1 MRTHHRF
8 PAPLAAAALLLAAGA
23 GAPAAAAQEP
33 EVERPFE
40 EEIEVT
46 EVLLDVLV
54 TDRQGNVIVGLG
66 PEDFVVR
73 EGGERVAVEDV
84 TFYSS
89 SVPAESA
96 AELEAKG
103 VAVDP
108 VPEDRTFIL
117 FFDDVAKYHDGRVNL
132 MQQQLRA
139 GQDAKEWLR
148 EALAPADWVAVVGFD
163 RKLEVHQD
171 FSRDRRATAA
181 AIDRAVRGG
190 EGIAAW
196 PSRRGAAESGAPS
209 LTDDLPSGEALLEAT
224 PRIYDALTLVARA
237 AADIRGRKNLVYF
250 GLGFGDLDSFGQYR
264 EDARYYPEM
273 ARALNDANVAVY
285 PLDVTPQGATHP
297 FESALTQLSNDTGG
311 RYFPFFTSFN
321 TPLGRIA
328 AESSGYY
335 LIAYQARHPR
345 GAAGFQEVEVETVD
359 PALRVRARGGY
370 LYGASEDAGA
380 DEAAGTDAGEADT
393 GR

>member
-1 MRTHHRF
+1 MRHHRF
-8 PAPLAAAALLLAAGA
+8 PALAAAALLLALVAA
-23 GAPAAAAQEP
+23 APPAAAQEP
-33 EVERPFE
+33 EVRQPFE

-73 EGGERVAVEDV
+73 EDGERVEIDDV

-103 VAVDP
+103 VAVDR

-117 FFDDVAKYHDGRVNL
+117 FFDDVAKYHSARVNL

-139 GQDAKEWLR
+139 GRDAKEWVR
-148 EALAPADWVAVVGFD
+148 ETLAPADWVAVVGYD

-171 FSRDRRATAA
+171 FTRDRRAIAA

-190 EGIAAW
+190 EGIASW
-196 PSRRGAAESGAPS
+196 PSRRGDAEAGAPS
-209 LTDDLPSGEALLEAT
+209 LTDDLPSGKELLEAT

-237 AADIRGRKNLVYF
+237 AADVGGRKNLIYF
-250 GLGFGDLDSFGQYR
+250 GLGFGELDSFGQYR
-264 EDARYYPEM
+264 EDTRYYPEM

-285 PLDVTPQGATHP
+285 PIDVTPQGVTHT
-297 FESALTQLSNDTGG
+297 FENALTQLSDDTGG
-311 RYFPFFTSFN
+311 RYFPFYTSFN
-321 TPLGRIA
+321 TPLDRIA

-345 GAAGFQEVEVETVD
+345 GEEGFQRVAVETVD
-359 PALRVRARGGY
+359 PALRVRARRGY
-370 LYGASEDAGA
+370 LYGASGDAGA
-380 DEAAGTDAGEADT
+380 AGEAGAADAEEADT